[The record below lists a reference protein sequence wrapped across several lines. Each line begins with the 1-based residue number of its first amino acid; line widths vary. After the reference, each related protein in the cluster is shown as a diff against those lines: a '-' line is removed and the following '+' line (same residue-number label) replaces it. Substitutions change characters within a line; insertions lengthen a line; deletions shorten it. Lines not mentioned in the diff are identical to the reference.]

1 MAELINNQSKGGTKQ
16 RRGIRRSTV
25 PQVDLTAMVD
35 LAFLLITFFML
46 TTSLSTLNQLDV
58 AMPDKSILSP
68 PVLLSEDRTLSLLL
82 GGNNEVVYYLG
93 TSDSPKTGPGN
104 ITYGKPG
111 IEQLLVSMK
120 EAVAKSTGGQEIFV
134 LIKPSDASVTRNL
147 VDAVDAVKKAGIG
160 RFMITKA
167 NDIDKEML

>member
-1 MAELINNQSKGGTKQ
+1 KQ

-46 TTSLSTLNQLDV
+46 TTSLSTPNQLDV

-93 TSDSPKTGPGN
+93 TSDSPNTGPGN

-111 IEQLLVSMK
+111 IEQLLVTRK
-120 EAVAKSTGGQEIFV
+120 EAVAKSTDGQEVFV
-134 LIKPSDASVTRNL
+134 RIKPSHGAVTRHL
-147 VDAVDAVKKAGIG
+147 LDLADS
-160 RFMITKA
+160 
-167 NDIDKEML
+167 